1 MKVERQSVN
10 ARSEAYSERVQAP
23 FDDGGPDGFVYL
35 AAEKEPLRHRQ
46 IGLVSGAEVPLL
58 PVALPDALQG
68 YAREQVAQR
77 QVCDSLGAKA
87 EAVEIRPFTGSGQK
101 RNWNRAIVADP
112 DSLKRW
118 REIAGAGGRAVLP
131 DYLALP
137 AADGI
142 WVVSGSDG
150 MLQARLGPH
159 DGFSATPA
167 VATQLLR
174 LALAEAE
181 TLPKALYAM
190 SALPASIE
198 AMFSERDVPVAS
210 SEADLQ
216 ALDLE
221 PPRRLAHG
229 ELGCDLR
236 LDPRAARNRLA
247 SRVLPWRW
255 PLLAGLVA
263 LSLWSATQILAINS
277 FREEAARVRA
287 ATLQVVRESF
297 GPDGPI
303 LDIRTQVSRALAEA
317 RVAASGQEDSVAML
331 DLMGLMTDVLM
342 SEGAKPILLGYA
354 ADENIRAVLQ
364 VADFAAAETLAGA
377 LRDAGLDVRV
387 VESRAE
393 DGDEGVR
400 TELEI
405 SAKQTEQAEGR
416 P

>member
-87 EAVEIRPFTGSGQK
+87 EAVEIRPFTGSGLK

-174 LALAEAE
+174 LA
-181 TLPKALYAM
+181 
-190 SALPASIE
+190 
-198 AMFSERDVPVAS
+198 
-210 SEADLQ
+210 Q
-216 ALDLE
+216 
-221 PPRRLAHG
+221 
-229 ELGCDLR
+229 
-236 LDPRAARNRLA
+236 
-247 SRVLPWRW
+247 
-255 PLLAGLVA
+255 
-263 LSLWSATQILAINS
+263 
-277 FREEAARVRA
+277 
-287 ATLQVVRESF
+287 
-297 GPDGPI
+297 
-303 LDIRTQVSRALAEA
+303 
-317 RVAASGQEDSVAML
+317 
-331 DLMGLMTDVLM
+331 
-342 SEGAKPILLGYA
+342 
-354 ADENIRAVLQ
+354 
-364 VADFAAAETLAGA
+364 
-377 LRDAGLDVRV
+377 
-387 VESRAE
+387 
-393 DGDEGVR
+393 
-400 TELEI
+400 
-405 SAKQTEQAEGR
+405 GR
-416 P
+416 G